1 MKNKGAVLVM
11 VAGALAYLMTV
22 TNRSSMGV
30 ASLVASQRF
39 EVAATSLSTLAVAQL
54 IVYAVMQIP
63 VGILLDRFG
72 SRAMLI
78 FGTLVMTFGQFLVA
92 ISTVLSTA
100 VLGRMF
106 VGLGDAFVF
115 ISIIR
120 LVNGWFVGAR
130 ATRVQQLLTNTGQ
143 LGQAVSAIPFAY
155 LLADVGWNSSFM
167 LLAGFTFACVFIC
180 SLFIVNDREGKSS
193 LASTPSI
200 RLVTAQLFEN
210 IRHPGVR
217 MAFWTHFVLQS
228 APSVF
233 SLLWGYPFLV
243 EGQGIEP
250 RIASLILSSFV
261 IIGFLVGPLIS
272 SFCAKYPQR
281 RSFLI
286 LSNIL
291 ALTFAWSLIIFIP
304 GKASM
309 LSIVFL
315 CLVLAT
321 SGPMS
326 MIAMDYTR
334 SFIDKSRLGT
344 ATGFVNIGGFVATF
358 SMMFL
363 AGVILDM
370 VKEISSAS
378 GIDVELYSMQGFRW
392 AMSVQFLILAI
403 GASMFL
409 LERKKARAK
418 LFLDEGI
425 VLRPIRVVISER
437 ISRKGP
443 N

>member
-1 MKNKGAVLVM
+1 MI
-11 VAGALAYLMTV
+11 AGALAYLLTV

-30 ASLVASQRF
+30 ASLLASQKF
-39 EVAATSLSTLAVAQL
+39 DVAATSLSTLAVAQL
-54 IVYAVMQIP
+54 IVYAVMQVP

-72 SRAMLI
+72 SKAMLV
-78 FGTLVMTFGQFLVA
+78 FGTAVMTGGQFLVA
-92 ISTVLSTA
+92 ISTELGLA
-100 VLGRMF
+100 VVGRMF

-115 ISIIR
+115 ISVIR

-130 ATRVQQLLTNTGQ
+130 ATRVQQLVTNTGQ
-143 LGQAVSAIPFAY
+143 LGQAVSAIPFAAMLGSY
-155 LLADVGWNSSFM
+155 GWSTSFTV
-167 LLAGFTFACVFIC
+167 LAGASFAVVFI
-180 SLFIVNDREGKSS
+180 SAVFIVNDREPHSS
-193 LASTPSI
+193 DHNSPSLKI
-200 RLVTAQLFEN
+200 VFGQLIEN
-210 IRHPGVR
+210 VKHPGVR

-243 EGQGIEP
+243 GGQGIEP
-250 RIASLILSSFV
+250 HVASLLLSSFV
-261 IIGFLVGPLIS
+261 IIGFIVGPLIS
-272 SFCAKYPQR
+272 LFCANYPQR

-286 LSNIL
+286 LSNVL
-291 ALTFAWSLIIFIP
+291 ALAIVWTMVIFIP
-304 GKASM
+304 GRAPIW
-309 LSIVFL
+309 LVVLL

-363 AGVILDM
+363 AGVILDL
-370 VKEISSAS
+370 VKAASSAA
-378 GIDVELYSMQGFRW
+378 GQAAQLYSLNGFRW
-392 AMSVQFLILAI
+392 AMSVQFLVLII
-403 GASMFL
+403 GTTMFL
-409 LERKKARAK
+409 LERKKARGK

-425 VLRPIRVVISER
+425 ILRPIGVVISER
-437 ISRKGP
+437 ISRKTR
-443 N
+443 

>member
-1 MKNKGAVLVM
+1 VKQKNAALVM

-30 ASLVASQRF
+30 ASLLAAQKF
-39 EVAATSLSTLAVAQL
+39 DVAATSLSTLAVAQL
-54 IVYAVMQIP
+54 VVYAVMQVP

-72 SRAMLI
+72 SKAMLV
-78 FGTLVMTFGQFLVA
+78 FGTAVMTGGQYLVA
-92 ISTVLSTA
+92 ISTELGLA
-100 VLGRMF
+100 VVGRMF

-115 ISIIR
+115 ISVIR
-120 LVNGWFVGAR
+120 LVNGWFVGPR
-130 ATRVQQLLTNTGQ
+130 ATRVQQLVTNTGQ
-143 LGQAVSAIPFAY
+143 LGQAVSAIPFAA
-155 LLADVGWNSSFM
+155 LLGGYGWQSSFTV
-167 LLAGFTFACVFIC
+167 LAAASFAVVFI
-180 SLFIVNDREGKSS
+180 SAVFIVNDREPKSAEHVSPS
-193 LASTPSI
+193 LKI
-200 RLVTAQLFEN
+200 VFKQLVEN
-210 IRHPGVR
+210 IKHPGVR
-217 MAFWTHFVLQS
+217 MAFWTHFLLQS

-243 EGQGIEP
+243 GGQGIEP
-250 RIASLILSSFV
+250 HIASLLLSSFV
-261 IIGFLVGPLIS
+261 IIGFMVGPLIS

-286 LSNIL
+286 LSTVL
-291 ALTFAWSLIIFIP
+291 ALIAVWSMVIFIP
-304 GKASM
+304 GKAPVW
-309 LSIVFL
+309 LVALL

-363 AGVILDM
+363 AGIILDL
-370 VKEISSAS
+370 VKAS
-378 GIDVELYSMQGFRW
+378 TEAAGQTAQLYSLNGFRW
-392 AMSVQFLILAI
+392 AMSVQFLVLFI
-403 GASMFL
+403 GSAMFL

-425 VLRPIRVVISER
+425 ILRPIGVVISER
-437 ISRKGP
+437 IRRGK
-443 N
+443 